1 MWHIDDLRG
10 QLGGSK
16 WVRFTISFL
25 CPGGSFYELKPRL
38 TRGEGGRR
46 VAGKEKF
53 LQNEE
58 QKSEWERG
66 AEIRIRTRSR
76 NLNQNQNEEQKEEGQ
91 EGLLWK
97 NGIRD
102 ACSTADILGYFP
114 LLSSILSIF
123 IYFHSFW
130 SILSTSIH
138 FHPLWSTFIHLH
150 PLSSIFIHFHPL
162 SSIVSTFIQF
172 HPF

>member
-66 AEIRIRTRSR
+66 AEIRIRTRGR
-76 NLNQNQNEEQKEEGQ
+76 NLNQNEEQKSESESERGA
-91 EGLLWK
+91 GAL
-97 NGIRD
+97 
-102 ACSTADILGYFP
+102 Y
-114 LLSSILSIF
+114 
-123 IYFHSFW
+123 
-130 SILSTSIH
+130 
-138 FHPLWSTFIHLH
+138 
-150 PLSSIFIHFHPL
+150 PLSFNFIHFNPL
-162 SSIVSTFIQF
+162 CLSLNALGFCTLQYPAVPGYTWMNMADIKNFISSPAPLHSLTL
-172 HPF
+172 

>member
-1 MWHIDDLRG
+1 M
-10 QLGGSK
+10 
-16 WVRFTISFL
+16 
-25 CPGGSFYELKPRL
+25 
-38 TRGEGGRR
+38 
-46 VAGKEKF
+46 
-53 LQNEE
+53 
-58 QKSEWERG
+58 
-66 AEIRIRTRSR
+66 RSR

-114 LLSSILSIF
+114 LLSSILSILSIF

-162 SSIVSTFIQF
+162 SSTFIHCIHF
-172 HPF
+172 HSISSILILFACLWMLWGFVPCSTRLYLAIPGWTWLTSKILYHHLLRSIP